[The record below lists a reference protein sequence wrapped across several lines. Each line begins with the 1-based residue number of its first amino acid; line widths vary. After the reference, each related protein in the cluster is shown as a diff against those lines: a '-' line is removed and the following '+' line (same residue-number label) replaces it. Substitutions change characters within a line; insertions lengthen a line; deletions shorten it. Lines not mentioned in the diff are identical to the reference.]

1 MKVSFRWLQDY
12 VDIDV
17 SPDVFAE
24 RMTMAGLEAEKIEH
38 IGDSWDNVFVGL
50 VRGVSQHPD
59 ADRLVLADIEA
70 GEHQLTVVTG
80 APNIAEGQK
89 VALALAGAR
98 LIDAYA
104 DELKYKTL
112 KPGKIRGVMSEG
124 MACSEKELGLSE
136 EHEGIMILEPDAP
149 VGVPLKDH
157 LGDTVIEFEITPNLV
172 HAFSMVGIAREASA
186 VLDSDLRLPAVAD
199 LSNHASDDELV
210 MNDAPGLCRRYIG
223 VVIEGITVEP
233 SPSWLT
239 ARLTRAGVRPIN
251 NLVDITNYVM
261 LETGQPLHAFD
272 RNLIETGRIVVRRGR
287 VGDQIE
293 TLDHRIRDVD
303 ESTLL
308 IADGQ
313 KTVALAGIM
322 GGVDSEVVDSTTSI
336 LLESAHFDMVNVRH
350 TSRRLKLRTDAST
363 RFERG
368 IDPELARSAAQRAVR
383 LILDLCPDARV
394 VAWNDTYPAPVEQRT
409 VAMPFS
415 RIERVLGIPV
425 EADTVLDV
433 LTRLEMQPTIDEEND
448 SLTVHVPTWRSDI
461 SIPEDVVEEVARI
474 VGYTELPAT
483 LPTGT
488 TPVVE
493 RDPLF
498 LLERFIRR
506 TLVSAGLYEGRSYA
520 TLSDADVDQWS
531 TTTSIS
537 LTGEIPSSNLVR
549 LRNPVNSERPILR
562 PAIVPSLLDDI
573 ATNLKHQTQVKL
585 FEVAHV
591 YSGTGEGEL
600 PDEPSHLAI
609 VMAGHR
615 HELSRFEAGSG
626 GHYELD
632 FWDVKGVLDTLF
644 DRLRVPAT
652 YKPVEHPALHPG
664 RTSQITCA
672 GQALGIVGEAH
683 PRIATGYGIEQR
695 LSVAEIDVT
704 VLMALRPDLDGMQIT
719 ADQYLPAEQDFSI
732 VVDNDAAAGRV
743 EEILRRGAGP
753 LVTDLVL
760 FDVYQGGNLEP
771 GKKSLTFRVTF
782 TAPDRALTD
791 KELAKNRTRIER
803 ALSNELGASLRS

>member
-12 VDIDV
+12 VEVDV
-17 SPDVFAE
+17 SPEEFAE

-38 IGDSWDNVFVGL
+38 IGDNWDNVFVGL

-70 GEHQLTVVTG
+70 GEHRLTVVTG
-80 APNIAEGQK
+80 APNIAKGQK
-89 VALALAGAR
+89 VALALAGAN

-136 EHEGIMILEPDAP
+136 EHEGIMVLEPDAP
-149 VGVPLKDH
+149 VGASLKDY

-172 HAFSMVGIAREASA
+172 HAFSMVGIAREVSA
-186 VLDSDLRLPAVAD
+186 VLESDLRLPAEFN
-199 LSNHASDDELV
+199 LSDHALDDELV
-210 MNDAPGLCRRYIG
+210 TIDAPDLCRRYIG

-233 SPSWLT
+233 SPPWLT
-239 ARLTRAGVRPIN
+239 ERLSKAGVRPIN

-272 RNLIETGRIVVRRGR
+272 RSLIETGKIFVRRGQS
-287 VGDQIE
+287 GEQIV
-293 TLDHRIRDVD
+293 TLDHQLREVD

-308 IADGQ
+308 ITDGHNA
-313 KTVALAGIM
+313 VALAGVM
-322 GGVDSEVVDSTTSI
+322 GGVDSEVAESTSSI
-336 LLESAHFDMVNVRH
+336 LLEAAHFDMVNVRH

-368 IDPELARSAAQRAVR
+368 IDPELARSATQRALK
-383 LILDLCPDARV
+383 LILDLCPEARV
-394 VAWNDTYPAPVEQRT
+394 IAWNDTYPAPVEQRT
-409 VAMPFS
+409 VSMPFS
-415 RIERVLGIPV
+415 RIERVLGIPI
-425 EADTVLDV
+425 ASDTVTDI
-433 LTRLEMQPTIDEEND
+433 LTRLELQPQVDEAND
-448 SLTVHVPTWRSDI
+448 TLTVQVPTWRSDI
-461 SIPEDVVEEVARI
+461 TIPEDVIEEVARI
-474 VGYTELPAT
+474 VGYAELPAT

-488 TPVVE
+488 MPVLE

-498 LLERFIRR
+498 LLERLIRR

-520 TLSDADVDQWS
+520 TLSHAEVEQWS
-531 TTTSIS
+531 TSTSVS
-537 LTGEIPSSNLVR
+537 LTSEVANANLVR
-549 LRNPVNSERPILR
+549 LRNPVNSERPYLR
-562 PAIVPSLLDDI
+562 PSIVPSLLDDV
-573 ATNLKHQTQVKL
+573 AANLKHQTQVKL

-591 YSGTGEGEL
+591 YCGTGSGEL

-609 VMAGHR
+609 VVAGSR
-615 HELSRFEAGSG
+615 HELSRFDAGSG
-626 GHYELD
+626 NQDELD
-632 FWDVKGVLDTLF
+632 FWDAKGVLDALF
-644 DRLRVPAT
+644 VRLRLPVS
-652 YKPVEHPALHPG
+652 YKPDEHPALHPG
-664 RTSQITCA
+664 RTAQLVCD
-672 GQALGIVGEAH
+672 GQLLGILGEVH
-683 PRIATGYGIEQR
+683 PQVATGYGIEQR
-695 LSVAEIDVT
+695 LTIAEIDVSA
-704 VLMALRPDLDGMQIT
+704 LLELRPTLGGIQIT

-732 VVDNDAAAGRV
+732 VVDEGAAAGRV
-743 EEILRRGAGP
+743 EEALRQGAGP
-753 LVTDLVL
+753 LVTNVVL
-760 FDVYQGGNLEP
+760 FDVYQGETLEP

-803 ALSNELGASLRS
+803 SLSKELGASLRS